1 MEDIIILI
9 DENGEEQEY
18 ELLDTVEYE
27 GEQYVVLIRDE
38 EDSVVILKVES
49 EEDEELSLISC
60 EDDVIEEVYHIFKEK
75 NTDNFDFED
84 RISCGRA
91 GRVRLSPR
99 GNRKQYEKAARIL
112 CGPRCFISGGR
123 PPLLKVAG

>member
-1 MEDIIILI
+1 MFHSEPSIRFLKKGNVFGQRGKSMEDIIILI

-84 RISCGRA
+84 
-91 GRVRLSPR
+91 
-99 GNRKQYEKAARIL
+99 
-112 CGPRCFISGGR
+112 
-123 PPLLKVAG
+123 

>member
-1 MEDIIILI
+1 MFHSEPSIRLKGNVFGQRGKSMEDIIILI

-84 RISCGRA
+84 
-91 GRVRLSPR
+91 
-99 GNRKQYEKAARIL
+99 
-112 CGPRCFISGGR
+112 
-123 PPLLKVAG
+123 